1 MTPIRP
7 KCNGAG
13 TPSWAGRLPRWS
25 PANFLLVG
33 SAAVTAVL
41 ILLVPAYLI
50 IRTGSIWAD
59 AVETVTRPRTLGVL
73 ANTVTLAASVTFATA
88 VLAVSMAWLTAR
100 TDLPGRR
107 MWAVLAALPLV
118 VPSYV
123 YAYLHVTFLSP
134 KGLLQQVLAPLGV
147 ERLSPVYGFSGAFL
161 VLTLIAYPFTLLT
174 VRAALLRMD
183 PSLTEAARSLG
194 LSPWQAFWRVTLPNL
209 RPSILAGSLLVAL
222 YVLRDFGAVT
232 MLQYSTFTRVRST
245 IAISAS
251 GWTRPRRW
259 RWCWWR

>member
-1 MTPIRP
+1 M
-7 KCNGAG
+7 
-13 TPSWAGRLPRWS
+13 
-25 PANFLLVG
+25 LVG
-33 SAAVTAVL
+33 SAAVTAML

-50 IRTGSIWAD
+50 IRTGSTWAD
-59 AVETVTRPRTLGVL
+59 AVETLTRPRTLGVL
-73 ANTVTLAASVTFATA
+73 ANTVTLAASVTLATA
-88 VLAVSMAWLTAR
+88 VLAVSIAWLTAR

-134 KGLLQQVLAPLGV
+134 KGLLQQVLEPLGV
-147 ERLSPVYGFSGAFL
+147 ERLNPVYGFSGAFL

-194 LSPWQAFWRVTLPNL
+194 LSPSGRRSGASRCPTCA
-209 RPSILAGSLLVAL
+209 RPSWRAACS
-222 YVLRDFGAVT
+222 
-232 MLQYSTFTRVRST
+232 SRST
-245 IAISAS
+245 CCATSAPS
-251 GWTRPRRW
+251 PCCNTAPSPA
-259 RWCWWR
+259 